1 MGSSSKENIFD
12 LEARM
17 RYKNKLTI
25 ILIASTL
32 LGACVPQPVP
42 PAPPE
47 PPPVETRALETP
59 PSTEALPAAETQPV
73 SILWTGY
80 RDERYGIGLAFPCW
94 WAFTPMPTEG
104 YGGAM
109 TLRSFNEDYF
119 RAHSTKGNWNGDI
132 PPEGVFALDVGVFE
146 GFDPA
151 MSIVDAWATVTDP
164 TMSVIVASEERAIG
178 QNTATVI
185 QLQNVNNSSELP
197 FTMYLYRL
205 APDKILFVSPL
216 FQDRLEASDIQEI
229 LKSLALPGQPI
240 QVPTVA
246 PHEPLIPA
254 ACAEN

>member
-1 MGSSSKENIFD
+1 MT
-12 LEARM
+12 
-17 RYKNKLTI
+17 YKNKL
-25 ILIASTL
+25 ILIVIASTL
-32 LGACVPQPVP
+32 LGACAPQPVQPVP
-42 PAPPE
+42 PE
-47 PPPVETRALETP
+47 TSPVEPLAPETP
-59 PSTEALPAAETQPV
+59 PPTEIAPVAEESPV
-73 SILWTGY
+73 STLWVGY

-109 TLRSFNEDYF
+109 TLRSFDEDYF
-119 RAHSTKGNWNGDI
+119 RAHSTKGNWNGNI

-151 MSIVDAWATVTDP
+151 MSLVDAWNTVTDP
-164 TMSVIVASEERAIG
+164 TMSVIVSSEERVIG

-185 QLQNVNNSSELP
+185 QLQNVNNSSEPP

-205 APDKILFVSPL
+205 APDKVLFVSPL
-216 FQDRLEASDIQEI
+216 FQDTLDTNDIQGI
-229 LKSLALPGQPI
+229 LTSLSLNPDVPI

>member
-1 MGSSSKENIFD
+1 MVYKIGFTVLFIF
-12 LEARM
+12 
-17 RYKNKLTI
+17 T
-25 ILIASTL
+25 TL
-32 LGACVPQPVP
+32 LAGCAPQADQ
-42 PAPPE
+42 PAPLE
-47 PPPVETRALETP
+47 TQSVETRMPESVPPTEVVPATETSSV
-59 PSTEALPAAETQPV
+59 ST
-73 SILWTGY
+73 LWVGY

-94 WAFTPMPTEG
+94 WAFNPMPTEG

-109 TLRSFNEDYF
+109 TLRSFDEEYF

-151 MSIVDAWATVTDP
+151 LSIVDSWNTVTDP
-164 TMSVIVASEERAIG
+164 TMSLIIAAEEQVIG

-185 QLQNVNNSSELP
+185 QLQNVNNSSEPP

-216 FQDRLEASDIQEI
+216 FQDRLAANDIQGV
-229 LKSLALPGQPI
+229 LTSLSLSPNVPI

-254 ACAEN
+254 ACTEN